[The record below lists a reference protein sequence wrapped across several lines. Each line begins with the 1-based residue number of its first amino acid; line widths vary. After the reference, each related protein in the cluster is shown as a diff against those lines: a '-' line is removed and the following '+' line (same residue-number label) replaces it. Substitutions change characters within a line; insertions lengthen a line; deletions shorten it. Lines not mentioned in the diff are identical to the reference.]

1 MYTPIQDVS
10 AILFLT
16 KFKLCT
22 LASGRM
28 TKVLVLA
35 LSVSELHITTTDNVT
50 IDAVN
55 TTRGFSSRLIR
66 HNISTELN
74 RTEIRCTHF
83 IESNRYRSSSFT
95 LHV

>member
-35 LSVSELHITTTDNVT
+35 LSVSELHITATDNVT

-55 TTRGFSSRLIR
+55 TTSGFSSRLIR
-66 HNISTELN
+66 HNVSTELALRSDHSTLL
-74 RTEIRCTHF
+74 RTPASHYNKEC
-83 IESNRYRSSSFT
+83 
-95 LHV
+95 